1 MKKLIE
7 QIIKFGIVGV
17 IATIIDWGIY
27 YICYNYFGID
37 YRIANVIGFSISVI
51 FNYLASVKY
60 VFEVDKN
67 KDPRKTFVLFITLSV
82 VGLVINEVLL
92 ILLVQKLGLAKMLSK
107 ILASIVVMTFNF
119 ITRKMFL
126 EENKRRK

>member
-17 IATIIDWGIY
+17 IATVIDWGIY
-27 YICYNYFGID
+27 YVCYKYFGID

-60 VFEVDKN
+60 VFEVDKS

-126 EENKRRK
+126 E